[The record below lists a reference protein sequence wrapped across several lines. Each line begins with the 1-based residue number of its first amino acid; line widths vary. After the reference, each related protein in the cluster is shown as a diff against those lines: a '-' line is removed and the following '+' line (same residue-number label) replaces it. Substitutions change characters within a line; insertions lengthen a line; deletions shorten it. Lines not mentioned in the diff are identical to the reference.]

1 VTAEDKAL
9 IEQLPLR
16 AAPSQAAS
24 PTAVTGA
31 LQVALRPQSH
41 YDLPPLRAKEV
52 RYFYY
57 CFLFCNL
64 LSLSA
69 QASHRPPPIMSSPGP
84 TPARKL
90 KLPLP
95 HSCSFLTCI
104 SHAPGNFSRGGFH
117 VPATAPRVVRQL

>member
-1 VTAEDKAL
+1 MTCHLSLSLPVTAEDKAL

-52 RYFYY
+52 R
-57 CFLFCNL
+57 L
-64 LSLSA
+64 LSASLFPRSPQLSCHVA
-69 QASHRPPPIMSSPGP
+69 GIPPSAAYDGFSGAH
-84 TPARKL
+84 T
-90 KLPLP
+90 
-95 HSCSFLTCI
+95 CS
-104 SHAPGNFSRGGFH
+104 
-117 VPATAPRVVRQL
+117 